1 MSQADVVELDNPHIV
16 AVAGGGRVALAS
28 YKKALSILLL
38 DGRPGFETDSNQ
50 IYSS

>member
-28 YKKALSILLL
+28 YKITPLSFAARRAARI
-38 DGRPGFETDSNQ
+38 
-50 IYSS
+50 